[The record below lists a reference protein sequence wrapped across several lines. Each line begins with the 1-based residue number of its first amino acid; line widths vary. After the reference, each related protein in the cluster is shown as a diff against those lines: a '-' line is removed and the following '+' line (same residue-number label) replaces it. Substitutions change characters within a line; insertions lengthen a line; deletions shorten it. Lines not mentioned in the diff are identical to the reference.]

1 MPPRRRSALPDPAS
15 VQNAG
20 EPPEPVEHV
29 LAVRIPPWHGD
40 ASRIPVDELHL
51 RALVQPVLR
60 LRAAEAGV
68 LVPTPGRLAGRV
80 GVLQVVRP
88 DRARVQPGS
97 DPGGALTIA
106 RPDARAQ
113 AEGGVVRKLDRFT
126 FFAERLHGDDGPE
139 DLLVRE

>member
-1 MPPRRRSALPDPAS
+1 MLPRRRSALPDPAA

-20 EPPEPVEHV
+20 EPPKPVEHV
-29 LAVRIPPWHGD
+29 LAVRIPPRDGD

-60 LRAAEAGV
+60 VRTAEAGV

-88 DRARVQPGS
+88 DRARVQAGS
-97 DPGGALTIA
+97 DPGGTLTIA
-106 RPDARAQ
+106 RPDACAQ
-113 AEGGVVRKLDRFT
+113 AEGRVVRQLDRFS
-126 FFAERLHGDDGPE
+126 
-139 DLLVRE
+139 LV